1 MIYAQHLNKR
11 KESMTKLVNQQ
22 QELWGKLLQSLKLEE
37 LWPGIFGAK
46 EEPNM
51 VRAKWI
57 AKPVGR
63 KGESGSVKYVF
74 NLAVTQFTNEEG
86 EPKRRDFSPDEV
98 APEFIPPNDSEESR
112 TFNA

>member
-22 QELWGKLLQSLKLEE
+22 QELWDKLLQSLKLEE
-37 LWPGIFGAK
+37 LWPDIFGS
-46 EEPNM
+46 EDEPNM

-63 KGESGSVKYVF
+63 KKTDGSIDYVF
-74 NLAVTQFTNEEG
+74 NLAVTRFTNEEG
-86 EPKRRDFSPDEV
+86 EPQRRDFSPDEV
-98 APEFIPPNDSEESR
+98 APEFIPPKEPPP
-112 TFNA
+112 TY